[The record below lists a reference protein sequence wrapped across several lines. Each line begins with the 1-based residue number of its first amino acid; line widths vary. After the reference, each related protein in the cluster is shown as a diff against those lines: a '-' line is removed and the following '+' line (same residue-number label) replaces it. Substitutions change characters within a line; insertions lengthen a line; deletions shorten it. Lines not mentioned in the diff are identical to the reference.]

1 MTKSN
6 DIGIYAQFA
15 KLVIETTYFKHTKSG
30 FPATFE
36 LYYTQYPATQ
46 ENAMF
51 AATPML
57 EALKQMIR
65 SEMRNYTG
73 NISPVSKSEVKIF
86 FKYFL
91 LK

>member
-1 MTKSN
+1 MTKSA
-6 DIGIYAQFA
+6 DIGIHAKFA

-30 FPATFE
+30 FPRTFD
-36 LYYTQYPATQ
+36 LYYTQYPATK

-65 SEMRNYTG
+65 SEMRNFTG
-73 NISPVSKSEVKIF
+73 NISPLSNSEVKIF
-86 FKYFL
+86 FIILFI
-91 LK
+91 